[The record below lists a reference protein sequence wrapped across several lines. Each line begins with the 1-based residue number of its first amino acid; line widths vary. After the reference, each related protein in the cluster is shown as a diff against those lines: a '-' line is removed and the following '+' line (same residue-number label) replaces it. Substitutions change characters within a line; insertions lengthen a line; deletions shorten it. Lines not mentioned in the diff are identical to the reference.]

1 MPDQNFKT
9 SCHHMSTCALTGAS
23 AFFDAIPGSFML
35 INGPLWCYFYA
46 MKYVEDYDAS
56 ALRRFHCTQ
65 PEGNAL
71 VYGTEKDLL
80 AGLDFVKSNFTPE
93 RIFILNNCSVS
104 LVGDDIAGIAA
115 KAELPCPVY
124 AADCGGIAG
133 DFSEGYEI
141 ALLRVIEEVKKNAK
155 NNTGLCYKKGKTQNG
170 NTEGNATTSGKNS
183 KTDTECAEA
192 TNSMDGR
199 CDAQVTGNTNT
210 VKAGSGTPSVNLL
223 GLSPTYFR
231 GEEDIKEIR
240 RILEAAGYRINSIP
254 GGGSGWD
261 EIMRLPEADLNLV
274 VRDEL
279 ALKAAK
285 QLEQD
290 YGTPY
295 LSAGMPYGIEGTL
308 HWLDKIN
315 EVLPAKN
322 PEAVRQEAEAVNAR
336 LQFRSSN
343 MQSLWGPLWFDNI
356 LVAAPP
362 SEAAGIAEA
371 VRGEWADTGNLIIH
385 FTQGTALRPKAATK
399 ICIAG
404 KDDAAMKETF
414 ENWSGGLVMGSSL
427 EASRLVRLKK
437 PFVTC
442 NIVLPAYHEI
452 IATDLPLCGIRGAAY
467 LFERIWNAKLSA
479 CMDEVKQTN

>member
-1 MPDQNFKT
+1 MRDNDFKT

-80 AGLDFVKSNFTPE
+80 AGLEFVKTNFTPE

-133 DFSEGYEI
+133 DFAEGYEI

-155 NNTGLCYKKGKTQNG
+155 TKRDLADVSEANSENT
-170 NTEGNATTSGKNS
+170 TEANVSENINPETV
-183 KTDTECAEA
+183 DT
-192 TNSMDGR
+192 
-199 CDAQVTGNTNT
+199 
-210 VKAGSGTPSVNLL
+210 KPSVNLL

-240 RILEAAGYRINSIP
+240 RILETAGYHINAIP
-254 GGGSGWD
+254 GGGSAWD
-261 EIMRLPEADLNLV
+261 EIMELPQADLNLV
-274 VRDEL
+274 FRDEL
-279 ALKAAK
+279 ALKAARE
-285 QLEQD
+285 LETEF
-290 YGTPY
+290 GTPY
-295 LSAGMPYGIEGTL
+295 LSVGLPYGIAGTL
-308 HWLDKIN
+308 RWLDTIN
-315 EVLPAKN
+315 AALPAKN
-322 PEAVRQEAEAVNAR
+322 TEAIRQEAEAVNAR

-356 LVAAPP
+356 LIAAPP

-371 VRGEWADTGNLIIH
+371 VRGEWADTSNLVIH
-385 FTQGTALRPKAATK
+385 FTQDTPLRPKAATK

-414 ENWSGGLVMGSSL
+414 ENWTGGLVIGSSL
-427 EASRLVRLKK
+427 ETSRLVRLKK
-437 PFVTC
+437 PFFNC
-442 NIVLPAYHEI
+442 NIVLPSYHEI
-452 IATDLPLCGIRGAAY
+452 IATDSPLCGIRGAAY
-467 LFERIWNAKLSA
+467 LFERIWNAKLNS
-479 CMDEVKQTN
+479 CMEEVK

>member
-1 MPDQNFKT
+1 MPVSSRYAKEEPHMHDNDFKT

-80 AGLDFVKSNFTPE
+80 AGLDFVKTNFTPE
-93 RIFILNNCSVS
+93 RVFLLNNCSVS

-115 KAELPCPVY
+115 KAELPFPVY

-133 DFSEGYEI
+133 DFAEGYEI
-141 ALLRVIEEVKKNAK
+141 ALLRAIEEVKKNAK
-155 NNTGLCYKKGKTQNG
+155 AKSDL
-170 NTEGNATTSGKNS
+170 AS
-183 KTDTECAEA
+183 
-192 TNSMDGR
+192 
-199 CDAQVTGNTNT
+199 
-210 VKAGSGTPSVNLL
+210 PSVNVL

-240 RILEAAGYRINSIP
+240 RILETAGYRINAIP
-254 GGGSGWD
+254 GGGSAWS
-261 EIMRLPEADLNLV
+261 EIMRLPQADLNLV
-274 VRDEL
+274 LRDEL

-285 QLEQD
+285 ELQAEF
-290 YGTPY
+290 GIPY
-295 LSAGMPYGIEGTL
+295 LSVGMPYGIAGTL
-308 HWLDKIN
+308 RWLEN
-315 EVLPAKN
+315 LNAVLPAKN
-322 PEAVRQEAEAVNAR
+322 LEAVRLEAETVNAR

-356 LVAAPP
+356 LIAAPP
-362 SEAAGIAEA
+362 SEATGIAEA
-371 VRGEWADTGNLIIH
+371 VRGEWADTGNLVIH
-385 FTQGTALRPKAATK
+385 FTQDTALRPQAATK

-437 PFVTC
+437 PFVNC

-452 IATDLPLCGIRGAAY
+452 IATDSPLCGIRGAAY
-467 LFERIWNAKLSA
+467 LFERIWNAKLSGY
-479 CMDEVKQTN
+479 MDEVKSVR

>member
-1 MPDQNFKT
+1 MHDNDFKT

-80 AGLDFVKSNFTPE
+80 AGLDFVKANFTPE
-93 RIFILNNCSVS
+93 RVFLLNNCSVS

-115 KAELPCPVY
+115 KAELPFPVY

-133 DFSEGYEI
+133 DFAEGYEI
-141 ALLRVIEEVKKNAK
+141 ALLRAIEEVKRNAK
-155 NNTGLCYKKGKTQNG
+155 AKSNL
-170 NTEGNATTSGKNS
+170 AL
-183 KTDTECAEA
+183 
-192 TNSMDGR
+192 
-199 CDAQVTGNTNT
+199 
-210 VKAGSGTPSVNLL
+210 PSVNVL

-240 RILEAAGYRINSIP
+240 RILETAGYHINAIP
-254 GGGSGWD
+254 GGGSAWS
-261 EIMRLPEADLNLV
+261 EIMRLPQADLNLV
-274 VRDEL
+274 LRDEL

-285 QLEQD
+285 ELQAEF
-290 YGTPY
+290 GIPY
-295 LSAGMPYGIEGTL
+295 LSVGMPYGIAGTL
-308 HWLDKIN
+308 RWLEN
-315 EVLPAKN
+315 LNAVLPAKN
-322 PEAVRQEAEAVNAR
+322 LEAVRLEAETVNAR

-356 LVAAPP
+356 LIAAPP
-362 SEAAGIAEA
+362 SEATGIAEA
-371 VRGEWADTGNLIIH
+371 VRGEWADTGNLVIH
-385 FTQGTALRPKAATK
+385 FTQDTALRPQAATK

-437 PFVTC
+437 PFVNC

-452 IATDLPLCGIRGAAY
+452 IATDSPLCGIRGAAY
-467 LFERIWNAKLSA
+467 LFERIWNAKLSGY
-479 CMDEVKQTN
+479 MDEVKSVR

>member
-1 MPDQNFKT
+1 MHDNDFKT

-80 AGLDFVKSNFTPE
+80 AGLDFVKANFTPE
-93 RIFILNNCSVS
+93 RVFLLNNCSVS

-115 KAELPCPVY
+115 KAELPFPVY

-133 DFSEGYEI
+133 DFAEGYEI
-141 ALLRVIEEVKKNAK
+141 ALLRVIEEVKRNAK
-155 NNTGLCYKKGKTQNG
+155 AKSDL
-170 NTEGNATTSGKNS
+170 AL
-183 KTDTECAEA
+183 
-192 TNSMDGR
+192 
-199 CDAQVTGNTNT
+199 
-210 VKAGSGTPSVNLL
+210 PSVNVL

-240 RILEAAGYRINSIP
+240 RILETAGYHINAIP
-254 GGGSGWD
+254 GGGSAWS
-261 EIMRLPEADLNLV
+261 EIMRLPQADLNLV
-274 VRDEL
+274 LRDEL

-285 QLEQD
+285 ELQAEF
-290 YGTPY
+290 GTPY
-295 LSAGMPYGIEGTL
+295 LSVGMPYGIAGTL
-308 HWLDKIN
+308 RWLEN
-315 EVLPAKN
+315 LNAVLPAKN
-322 PEAVRQEAEAVNAR
+322 LEAVRLEAETVNAR

-356 LVAAPP
+356 LIAAPP
-362 SEAAGIAEA
+362 SEATGIAEA
-371 VRGEWADTGNLIIH
+371 VRGEWADTGNLVIH
-385 FTQGTALRPKAATK
+385 FTQDTALRPQAATK

-437 PFVTC
+437 PFVNC

-452 IATDLPLCGIRGAAY
+452 IATDSPLCGIRGAAY
-467 LFERIWNAKLSA
+467 LFERIWNAKLSGY
-479 CMDEVKQTN
+479 MDEVKSVR

>member
-1 MPDQNFKT
+1 MHDNDFKT

-80 AGLDFVKSNFTPE
+80 AGLDFVKANFTPE
-93 RIFILNNCSVS
+93 RVFLLNNCSVS

-115 KAELPCPVY
+115 KAELPFPVY

-133 DFSEGYEI
+133 DFAEGYEI
-141 ALLRVIEEVKKNAK
+141 ALLRAIEEVKRNAK
-155 NNTGLCYKKGKTQNG
+155 AKSNL
-170 NTEGNATTSGKNS
+170 AL
-183 KTDTECAEA
+183 
-192 TNSMDGR
+192 
-199 CDAQVTGNTNT
+199 
-210 VKAGSGTPSVNLL
+210 PSVNVL

-240 RILEAAGYRINSIP
+240 RILETAGYHINAIP
-254 GGGSGWD
+254 GGGSAWS
-261 EIMRLPEADLNLV
+261 EIMRLPQADLNLV
-274 VRDEL
+274 LRDEL

-285 QLEQD
+285 ELQAEF
-290 YGTPY
+290 GTPY
-295 LSAGMPYGIEGTL
+295 LSVGMPYGIAGTL
-308 HWLDKIN
+308 RWLEN
-315 EVLPAKN
+315 LNAVLPAKN
-322 PEAVRQEAEAVNAR
+322 LEAVRLEAETVNAR

-356 LVAAPP
+356 LIAAPP
-362 SEAAGIAEA
+362 SEATGIAEA
-371 VRGEWADTGNLIIH
+371 VRGEWADTGNLVIH
-385 FTQGTALRPKAATK
+385 FTQDTALRPQAATK

-437 PFVTC
+437 PFVNC

-452 IATDLPLCGIRGAAY
+452 IATDSPLCGIRGAAY
-467 LFERIWNAKLSA
+467 LFERIWNAKLSGY
-479 CMDEVKQTN
+479 MDEVKSVR

>member
-1 MPDQNFKT
+1 MRDNDFKT

-80 AGLDFVKSNFTPE
+80 AGLEFVKTNFTPE

-104 LVGDDIAGIAA
+104 LVGDDIASIAA

-133 DFSEGYEI
+133 DFAEGYEI

-155 NNTGLCYKKGKTQNG
+155 TKRDLADVSEANSENT
-170 NTEGNATTSGKNS
+170 TEANVSENINPETV
-183 KTDTECAEA
+183 DT
-192 TNSMDGR
+192 
-199 CDAQVTGNTNT
+199 
-210 VKAGSGTPSVNLL
+210 KPSVNLL

-240 RILEAAGYRINSIP
+240 RILETAGYHINAIP
-254 GGGSGWD
+254 GGGSAWD
-261 EIMRLPEADLNLV
+261 EIMELPQADLNLV
-274 VRDEL
+274 FRDEL
-279 ALKAAK
+279 ALKAARE
-285 QLEQD
+285 LETEF
-290 YGTPY
+290 GTPY
-295 LSAGMPYGIEGTL
+295 LSAGMPYGIAGTL
-308 HWLDKIN
+308 RWLDTIN
-315 EVLPAKN
+315 AALPSKN
-322 PEAVRQEAEAVNAR
+322 TEAIRQEAEAVNAR

-356 LVAAPP
+356 LIAAPP

-371 VRGEWADTGNLIIH
+371 VRGEWADTSNLVIH
-385 FTQGTALRPKAATK
+385 FTQDTPLRPKAATK

-414 ENWSGGLVMGSSL
+414 ENWTGGLVIGSSL
-427 EASRLVRLKK
+427 ETSRLVRLKK
-437 PFVTC
+437 PFVNC
-442 NIVLPAYHEI
+442 NIVLPSYHEI
-452 IATDLPLCGIRGAAY
+452 IATDSPLCGIRGAAY
-467 LFERIWNAKLSA
+467 LFERIWNAKLNS
-479 CMDEVKQTN
+479 CMEEVK

>member
-1 MPDQNFKT
+1 MHDNDFKT

-23 AFFDAIPGSFML
+23 AFFNAIPGSFML

-80 AGLDFVKSNFTPE
+80 AGLDFVKTNFTPE
-93 RIFILNNCSVS
+93 RVFLLNNCSVS
-104 LVGDDIAGIAA
+104 LVGDDIVGIAG
-115 KAELPCPVY
+115 KAELPFPVY

-133 DFSEGYEI
+133 DFAEGYEI
-141 ALLRVIEEVKKNAK
+141 ALLRVIKEAKKNAK
-155 NNTGLCYKKGKTQNG
+155 
-170 NTEGNATTSGKNS
+170 ANS
-183 KTDTECAEA
+183 DLA
-192 TNSMDGR
+192 S
-199 CDAQVTGNTNT
+199 
-210 VKAGSGTPSVNLL
+210 PSVNLL

-240 RILEAAGYRINSIP
+240 RILETAGYRINAIP
-254 GGGSGWD
+254 GGGSAWG
-261 EIMRLPEADLNLV
+261 EIMRLPQADLNLV
-274 VRDEL
+274 LRDEL

-285 QLEQD
+285 ELQEEF
-290 YGTPY
+290 GTPY
-295 LSAGMPYGIEGTL
+295 LSVGMPYGIVGTL
-308 HWLDKIN
+308 RWLDAIN
-315 EVLPAKN
+315 AVLPAKN
-322 PEAVRQEAEAVNAR
+322 REAIRQEAETVNAR

-356 LVAAPP
+356 LIAAPP

-371 VRGEWADTGNLIIH
+371 VRGEWADTGNLVIH
-385 FTQGTALRPKAATK
+385 FTQDTALRPPAATK

-437 PFVTC
+437 PFVNC

-452 IATDLPLCGIRGAAY
+452 IATDSPLCGIRGAAY
-467 LFERIWNAKLSA
+467 LFERIWNAKLSG
-479 CMDEVKQTN
+479 CMDEVKSEY

>member
-1 MPDQNFKT
+1 MPDNTWKT

-80 AGLDFVKSNFTPE
+80 AGLDFVKANFTPE

-115 KAELPCPVY
+115 RAELPCPVY

-133 DFSEGYEI
+133 DFAEGYEI
-141 ALLRVIEEVKKNAK
+141 ALLRTIAEVKKNAK
-155 NNTGLCYKKGKTQNG
+155 DKSDL
-170 NTEGNATTSGKNS
+170 AS
-183 KTDTECAEA
+183 
-192 TNSMDGR
+192 
-199 CDAQVTGNTNT
+199 
-210 VKAGSGTPSVNLL
+210 PSVNLL

-240 RILEAAGYRINSIP
+240 RILETAGYHINAIP
-254 GGGSGWD
+254 GGGSAWD
-261 EIMRLPEADLNLV
+261 EIMELPQADLNLV
-274 VRDEL
+274 LRDEL

-285 QLEQD
+285 ELESEF
-290 YGTPY
+290 GTPY
-295 LSAGMPYGIEGTL
+295 LSAGMPYGIQGTL
-308 HWLDKIN
+308 AWLEKIN
-315 EVLPAKN
+315 TVLPATNLKT
-322 PEAVRQEAEAVNAR
+322 VRQEAETVNAR

-356 LVAAPP
+356 LIAAPP

-371 VRGEWADTGNLIIH
+371 VRGEWADTGNLVIH
-385 FTQGTALRPKAATK
+385 FTEDTPLRPKAANK
-399 ICIAG
+399 ICVTG

-414 ENWSGGLVMGSSL
+414 ENWTGGLVIGSSL
-427 EASRLVRLKK
+427 ETSRFVRLKK
-437 PFVTC
+437 PFVNC
-442 NIVLPAYHEI
+442 NIVLPSYHEI
-452 IATDLPLCGIRGAAY
+452 IATDLPLCGMRGAAY
-467 LFERIWNAKLSA
+467 LFERIWNAKLNG
-479 CMDEVKQTN
+479 CMGEVKSGC

>member
-1 MPDQNFKT
+1 MRDNDFKT

-80 AGLDFVKSNFTPE
+80 AGLDFVKANFTPE

-133 DFSEGYEI
+133 DFAEGYEI
-141 ALLRVIEEVKKNAK
+141 ALLRLIKEVKNHTSANA
-155 NNTGLCYKKGKTQNG
+155 GV
-170 NTEGNATTSGKNS
+170 SSKNS
-183 KTDTECAEA
+183 A
-192 TNSMDGR
+192 T
-199 CDAQVTGNTNT
+199 
-210 VKAGSGTPSVNLL
+210 KPSVNLL

-231 GEEDIKEIR
+231 GEEDIKEIC
-240 RILEAAGYRINSIP
+240 RILETAGYRINAIP
-254 GGGSGWD
+254 GGGSAWD
-261 EIMRLPEADLNLV
+261 EIMELPQADLNLV
-274 VRDEL
+274 LRDEL

-285 QLEQD
+285 ELQAE
-290 YGTPY
+290 YGMPY
-295 LSAGMPYGIEGTL
+295 LSVGMPYGIQGTL
-308 HWLDKIN
+308 AWLEKIN
-315 EVLPAKN
+315 TVLPATNLK
-322 PEAVRQEAEAVNAR
+322 AVRQEAETVNAR

-343 MQSLWGPLWFDNI
+343 MQSLWGSLWFDNI
-356 LVAAPP
+356 LIAAPP

-371 VRGEWADTGNLIIH
+371 VRGEWADTGNLVIH
-385 FTQGTALRPKAATK
+385 FTEDTPLRPKAANK
-399 ICIAG
+399 ICVTG

-414 ENWSGGLVMGSSL
+414 ENWTGGLVIGSSL
-427 EASRLVRLKK
+427 ETSRFVRLKK
-437 PFVTC
+437 PFVNC
-442 NIVLPAYHEI
+442 NIVLPSYHEI
-452 IATDLPLCGIRGAAY
+452 IATDSPLCGIRGASY
-467 LFERIWNAKLSA
+467 LFERIWNAKLNS
-479 CMDEVKQTN
+479 CMEEVK

>member
-1 MPDQNFKT
+1 MPVSSRYAKEEPHMHDNDFKT

-80 AGLDFVKSNFTPE
+80 AGLDFVKTNFTPE
-93 RIFILNNCSVS
+93 RVFLLNNCSVS

-115 KAELPCPVY
+115 KAELPFPVY

-133 DFSEGYEI
+133 DFAEGYEI
-141 ALLRVIEEVKKNAK
+141 ALLRVIEEVKRNAK
-155 NNTGLCYKKGKTQNG
+155 AKSNL
-170 NTEGNATTSGKNS
+170 AL
-183 KTDTECAEA
+183 
-192 TNSMDGR
+192 
-199 CDAQVTGNTNT
+199 
-210 VKAGSGTPSVNLL
+210 PSVNVL

-240 RILEAAGYRINSIP
+240 RILETAGYHINAIP
-254 GGGSGWD
+254 GGGSAWS
-261 EIMRLPEADLNLV
+261 EIMRLPQADLNLV
-274 VRDEL
+274 LRDEL

-285 QLEQD
+285 ELQAEF
-290 YGTPY
+290 GTPY
-295 LSAGMPYGIEGTL
+295 LSVGMPYGIAGTL
-308 HWLDKIN
+308 RWLEN
-315 EVLPAKN
+315 LNAVLPAKN
-322 PEAVRQEAEAVNAR
+322 LEAVRLEAETVNAR

-356 LVAAPP
+356 LIAAPP
-362 SEAAGIAEA
+362 SEATGIAEA
-371 VRGEWADTGNLIIH
+371 VRGEWADTGNLVIH
-385 FTQGTALRPKAATK
+385 FTQDTALRPQAATK

-437 PFVTC
+437 PFVNC

-452 IATDLPLCGIRGAAY
+452 IATDSPLCGIRGAAY
-467 LFERIWNAKLSA
+467 LFERIWNAKLSGY
-479 CMDEVKQTN
+479 MDEVKSVR

>member
-1 MPDQNFKT
+1 MPDNNWKT

-23 AFFDAIPGSFML
+23 AFFASIPDSFVL
-35 INGPLWCYFYA
+35 VNGPLWCYFYA

-80 AGLDFVKSNFTPE
+80 AGLDFVKSNFAPE
-93 RIFILNNCSVS
+93 RVFILNNCSVS

-115 KAELPCPVY
+115 KANLPWPVY

-133 DFSEGYEI
+133 DFAEGYEI
-141 ALLRVIEEVKKNAK
+141 ALLRVIEEVKKASNQSHIG
-155 NNTGLCYKKGKTQNG
+155 NPSENILSNTVQ
-170 NTEGNATTSGKNS
+170 S
-183 KTDTECAEA
+183 KTKEELRGADK
-192 TNSMDGR
+192 TNL
-199 CDAQVTGNTNT
+199 T
-210 VKAGSGTPSVNLL
+210 VHEEDEPDHSVNLL

-240 RILEAAGYRINSIP
+240 RILEKAGYRINAIP
-254 GGGSGWD
+254 GGGSTWD
-261 EIMRLPEADLNLV
+261 EIMELPKAELNIVL
-274 VRDEL
+274 RDEL
-279 ALKAAK
+279 ALKAARELK
-285 QLEQD
+285 TEF
-290 YGTPY
+290 GTPF
-295 LSAGMPYGIEGTL
+295 LSAGMPYGIQGML
-308 HWLDKIN
+308 QWLEKIN
-315 EVLPAKN
+315 SVLPAKN
-322 PEAVRQEAEAVNAR
+322 LAAVQQEAEAINAR

-356 LVAAPP
+356 LIAAPP

-385 FTQGTALRPKAATK
+385 FTQDTSLRPKAANK

-414 ENWSGGLVMGSSL
+414 ENWTGGLVLGSSL

-437 PFVTC
+437 PFVNC
-442 NIVLPAYHEI
+442 NIVLPTYHEI
-452 IATDLPLCGIRGAAY
+452 IATDSPLCGIRGAAY

-479 CMDEVKQTN
+479 CMDEVKEKG

>member
-1 MPDQNFKT
+1 MPDNTWKT
-9 SCHHMSTCALTGAS
+9 SCHHMSTCALTGES

-80 AGLDFVKSNFTPE
+80 AGLDFVKANFTPE

-115 KAELPCPVY
+115 RAELPCPVY

-133 DFSEGYEI
+133 DFAEGYET
-141 ALLRVIEEVKKNAK
+141 ALLRTIAEVKKNAK
-155 NNTGLCYKKGKTQNG
+155 DKSDL
-170 NTEGNATTSGKNS
+170 AS
-183 KTDTECAEA
+183 
-192 TNSMDGR
+192 
-199 CDAQVTGNTNT
+199 
-210 VKAGSGTPSVNLL
+210 PSVNLL

-240 RILEAAGYRINSIP
+240 RILETAGYHINAIP
-254 GGGSGWD
+254 GGGSAWD
-261 EIMRLPEADLNLV
+261 EIMELPQADLNLV
-274 VRDEL
+274 LRDEL

-285 QLEQD
+285 ELESEF
-290 YGTPY
+290 GTPY
-295 LSAGMPYGIEGTL
+295 LSAGMPYGIQGTL
-308 HWLDKIN
+308 AWLEKIN
-315 EVLPAKN
+315 TVLPATNLK
-322 PEAVRQEAEAVNAR
+322 AVRQEAENVNAR

-356 LVAAPP
+356 LIAAPP

-371 VRGEWADTGNLIIH
+371 VRGEWADTGNLVIH
-385 FTQGTALRPKAATK
+385 FTEDTPLRPKAANK

-404 KDDAAMKETF
+404 KDDAAMKEAF
-414 ENWSGGLVMGSSL
+414 ENWTGGLVMGSSL
-427 EASRLVRLKK
+427 EASRLVRLNK
-437 PFVTC
+437 PFVNC
-442 NIVLPAYHEI
+442 NIVLPSYHEI
-452 IATDLPLCGIRGAAY
+452 IATDSPLCGIRGAAY
-467 LFERIWNAKLSA
+467 LFERIWNAKLNG
-479 CMDEVKQTN
+479 CMDEVKSGY

>member
-1 MPDQNFKT
+1 MPVSSHYAKEEPHMHDNDFKT

-80 AGLDFVKSNFTPE
+80 AGLDFVKANFTPE
-93 RIFILNNCSVS
+93 RVFLLNNCSVS

-115 KAELPCPVY
+115 KAELPFPVY

-133 DFSEGYEI
+133 DFAEGYEI
-141 ALLRVIEEVKKNAK
+141 ALLRAIEEVKKNAK
-155 NNTGLCYKKGKTQNG
+155 AKSDL
-170 NTEGNATTSGKNS
+170 AS
-183 KTDTECAEA
+183 
-192 TNSMDGR
+192 
-199 CDAQVTGNTNT
+199 
-210 VKAGSGTPSVNLL
+210 PSVNVL

-240 RILEAAGYRINSIP
+240 RILETAGYRINAIP
-254 GGGSGWD
+254 GGGSAWS
-261 EIMRLPEADLNLV
+261 EIMRLPQADLNLV
-274 VRDEL
+274 LRDEL

-285 QLEQD
+285 ELQAEF
-290 YGTPY
+290 GTPY
-295 LSAGMPYGIEGTL
+295 LSVGMPYGIAGTL
-308 HWLDKIN
+308 RWLEN
-315 EVLPAKN
+315 LNAVLPAKN
-322 PEAVRQEAEAVNAR
+322 LEAVRLEAETVNAR

-356 LVAAPP
+356 LIAAPP
-362 SEAAGIAEA
+362 SEATGIAEA
-371 VRGEWADTGNLIIH
+371 VRGEWADTGNLVIH
-385 FTQGTALRPKAATK
+385 FTQDTALRPQAATK

-437 PFVTC
+437 PFVNC

-452 IATDLPLCGIRGAAY
+452 IATDSPLCGIRGAAY
-467 LFERIWNAKLSA
+467 LFERIWNAKLSGY
-479 CMDEVKQTN
+479 MDEVKSVR

>member
-1 MPDQNFKT
+1 MPDNTWKT

-80 AGLDFVKSNFTPE
+80 AGLDFVKANFTPE

-115 KAELPCPVY
+115 RAELPCPVY

-133 DFSEGYEI
+133 DFAEGYEI
-141 ALLRVIEEVKKNAK
+141 ALLRTIAEVKKNAK
-155 NNTGLCYKKGKTQNG
+155 DKRDLADVS
-170 NTEGNATTSGKNS
+170 EANS
-183 KTDTECAEA
+183 KNAVEA
-192 TNSMDGR
+192 KVS
-199 CDAQVTGNTNT
+199 GNFNPGPIDC
-210 VKAGSGTPSVNLL
+210 KPSVNLL

-240 RILEAAGYRINSIP
+240 RILETAGYHINAIP
-254 GGGSGWD
+254 GGGSAWD
-261 EIMRLPEADLNLV
+261 EIMELPQTDLNLV
-274 VRDEL
+274 LRDEL
-279 ALKAAK
+279 ALKAARE
-285 QLEQD
+285 LESEF
-290 YGTPY
+290 GTPY
-295 LSAGMPYGIEGTL
+295 LSTGMPYGVQGTL
-308 HWLDKIN
+308 AWLERIN
-315 EVLPAKN
+315 TVLPATN
-322 PEAVRQEAEAVNAR
+322 LEAVRQEAETVNAR

-356 LVAAPP
+356 LIAAPP

-371 VRGEWADTGNLIIH
+371 VRGEWADTGNLVIH
-385 FTQGTALRPKAATK
+385 FTEDTPLRPKAANK
-399 ICIAG
+399 ICVTG

-414 ENWSGGLVMGSSL
+414 ENWTGGLVIGSSL

-437 PFVTC
+437 PFVNC
-442 NIVLPAYHEI
+442 NIVLPSYNEI
-452 IATDLPLCGIRGAAY
+452 IATDSPLCGIRGAAY
-467 LFERIWNAKLSA
+467 LFERIWNAKLNS
-479 CMDEVKQTN
+479 CMEEVK

>member
-1 MPDQNFKT
+1 MRDNDFKT

-80 AGLDFVKSNFTPE
+80 AGLDFVKANFTPE

-133 DFSEGYEI
+133 DFAEGYEI
-141 ALLRVIEEVKKNAK
+141 ALLRVIEEVKRNAK
-155 NNTGLCYKKGKTQNG
+155 AKSDL
-170 NTEGNATTSGKNS
+170 AS
-183 KTDTECAEA
+183 
-192 TNSMDGR
+192 
-199 CDAQVTGNTNT
+199 
-210 VKAGSGTPSVNLL
+210 PSVNVL

-240 RILEAAGYRINSIP
+240 RILETAGYHINAIP
-254 GGGSGWD
+254 GGGSAWS
-261 EIMRLPEADLNLV
+261 EIMQLPQADLNLV
-274 VRDEL
+274 LRDEL

-285 QLEQD
+285 ELQAKF
-290 YGTPY
+290 GTPY
-295 LSAGMPYGIEGTL
+295 LSVGMPYGIAGTL
-308 HWLDKIN
+308 RWLDAIN
-315 EVLPAKN
+315 AVLPAKN
-322 PEAVRQEAEAVNAR
+322 REAIWQEAETVNAR

-356 LVAAPP
+356 LIAAPP

-371 VRGEWADTGNLIIH
+371 VRGEWADTGNLVIH
-385 FTQGTALRPKAATK
+385 FTQDTALRPQAATK

-404 KDDAAMKETF
+404 KDDTAMKETF

-437 PFVTC
+437 PFVNC

-452 IATDLPLCGIRGAAY
+452 IATDSPLCGIRGAAY
-467 LFERIWNAKLSA
+467 LFERIWNAKLSG
-479 CMDEVKQTN
+479 CMDEVKSTR

>member
-1 MPDQNFKT
+1 MPDNTWKT

-80 AGLDFVKSNFTPE
+80 AGLDFVKANFTPE

-115 KAELPCPVY
+115 RAELPCPVY

-133 DFSEGYEI
+133 DFAEGYEI
-141 ALLRVIEEVKKNAK
+141 ALLRTIAEVKKNAK
-155 NNTGLCYKKGKTQNG
+155 DKSDL
-170 NTEGNATTSGKNS
+170 AS
-183 KTDTECAEA
+183 
-192 TNSMDGR
+192 
-199 CDAQVTGNTNT
+199 
-210 VKAGSGTPSVNLL
+210 PSVNLL

-240 RILEAAGYRINSIP
+240 RILETAGYHINAIP
-254 GGGSGWD
+254 GGGSAWD
-261 EIMRLPEADLNLV
+261 EIMELPQADLNLV
-274 VRDEL
+274 LRDEL

-285 QLEQD
+285 ELESEF
-290 YGTPY
+290 GTPY
-295 LSAGMPYGIEGTL
+295 LSAGMPYGIQGTL
-308 HWLDKIN
+308 AWLEKIN
-315 EVLPAKN
+315 TVLPATNLKT
-322 PEAVRQEAEAVNAR
+322 VRQEAETVNAR

-356 LVAAPP
+356 LIAAPP

-371 VRGEWADTGNLIIH
+371 VRGEWADTGNLVIH
-385 FTQGTALRPKAATK
+385 FTEDTPLRPKAANK
-399 ICIAG
+399 ICVTG

-414 ENWSGGLVMGSSL
+414 ENWTGGLVMGSSL
-427 EASRLVRLKK
+427 EASRLVRLNK
-437 PFVTC
+437 PFVNC
-442 NIVLPAYHEI
+442 NIVLPSYHEI
-452 IATDLPLCGIRGAAY
+452 IATDSPLCGIRGAAY
-467 LFERIWNAKLSA
+467 LFERIWNAKLNS
-479 CMDEVKQTN
+479 CMEEVK

>member
-1 MPDQNFKT
+1 MRDNDFKT
-9 SCHHMSTCALTGAS
+9 SCHHMSTCALAGAS

-80 AGLDFVKSNFTPE
+80 AGLEFVKTNFTPE

-115 KAELPCPVY
+115 RAELPCPVY

-133 DFSEGYEI
+133 DFAEGYEI
-141 ALLRVIEEVKKNAK
+141 ALLRTIAEVKKNAK
-155 NNTGLCYKKGKTQNG
+155 DKSDL
-170 NTEGNATTSGKNS
+170 AS
-183 KTDTECAEA
+183 
-192 TNSMDGR
+192 
-199 CDAQVTGNTNT
+199 
-210 VKAGSGTPSVNLL
+210 PSVNLL
-223 GLSPTYFR
+223 GRSPTYFR

-240 RILEAAGYRINSIP
+240 RILETAGYHINAIP
-254 GGGSGWD
+254 GGGSAWD
-261 EIMRLPEADLNLV
+261 EIMELPQADLNLV
-274 VRDEL
+274 LRDEL

-285 QLEQD
+285 ELESEF
-290 YGTPY
+290 GTPY
-295 LSAGMPYGIEGTL
+295 LSAGMPYGIQGTL
-308 HWLDKIN
+308 AWLEKIN
-315 EVLPAKN
+315 TVLPATNLKT
-322 PEAVRQEAEAVNAR
+322 VRQEAETVNAR

-356 LVAAPP
+356 LIAAPP

-371 VRGEWADTGNLIIH
+371 VRGEWADTGNLVIH
-385 FTQGTALRPKAATK
+385 FTEDTPLRPKAANK
-399 ICIAG
+399 ICVTG

-414 ENWSGGLVMGSSL
+414 ENWTGGLVIGSSL
-427 EASRLVRLKK
+427 ETSRFVRLKK
-437 PFVTC
+437 PFVNC
-442 NIVLPAYHEI
+442 NIVLPSYHEI
-452 IATDLPLCGIRGAAY
+452 IATDSPLCGIRGASY
-467 LFERIWNAKLSA
+467 LFERIWNAKLNS
-479 CMDEVKQTN
+479 CMEEVK

>member
-1 MPDQNFKT
+1 MRDNDFKT

-80 AGLDFVKSNFTPE
+80 AGLDFVKANFTPE

-133 DFSEGYEI
+133 DFAEGYEI
-141 ALLRVIEEVKKNAK
+141 ALLRVIAEVKKNA
-155 NNTGLCYKKGKTQNG
+155 NGKRDLADVS
-170 NTEGNATTSGKNS
+170 EANS
-183 KTDTECAEA
+183 KKAVEA
-192 TNSMDGR
+192 KES
-199 CDAQVTGNTNT
+199 GNLTPEAIDC
-210 VKAGSGTPSVNLL
+210 KPSVNLL

-240 RILEAAGYRINSIP
+240 RILETAGYRINAIP
-254 GGGSGWD
+254 GGGSAWN
-261 EIMRLPEADLNLV
+261 EIMQLPKADLNLV
-274 VRDEL
+274 LRDEL

-285 QLEQD
+285 ELQAAF
-290 YGTPY
+290 GTPY
-295 LSAGMPYGIEGTL
+295 LSVGMPYGIQGTL
-308 HWLDKIN
+308 RWLDTIN
-315 EVLPAKN
+315 ATLPAKN
-322 PEAVRQEAEAVNAR
+322 REAIRQEAETVNTR

-356 LVAAPP
+356 LIAAPP

-371 VRGEWADTGNLIIH
+371 VRDEWADTGNLVIH
-385 FTQGTALRPKAATK
+385 FTQDTALRPQAATK

-404 KDDAAMKETF
+404 KDDGAMKETF

-437 PFVTC
+437 PFVNC

-452 IATDLPLCGIRGAAY
+452 IATDSPLCGIRGAAY
-467 LFERIWNAKLSA
+467 LFERIWNAKLSG
-479 CMDEVKQTN
+479 CMDEVKSIR

>member
-1 MPDQNFKT
+1 MHDNDFKT

-80 AGLDFVKSNFTPE
+80 AGLDFVKANFTQE
-93 RIFILNNCSVS
+93 RVFLLNNCSVS

-115 KAELPCPVY
+115 KAELPFPVY

-133 DFSEGYEI
+133 DFAEGYEI
-141 ALLRVIEEVKKNAK
+141 ALLRVIEEVKRNAK
-155 NNTGLCYKKGKTQNG
+155 AKSNL
-170 NTEGNATTSGKNS
+170 AL
-183 KTDTECAEA
+183 
-192 TNSMDGR
+192 
-199 CDAQVTGNTNT
+199 
-210 VKAGSGTPSVNLL
+210 PSVNVL

-240 RILEAAGYRINSIP
+240 RILETAGYHINAIP
-254 GGGSGWD
+254 GGGSAWS
-261 EIMRLPEADLNLV
+261 EIMRLPQADLNLV
-274 VRDEL
+274 LRDEL

-285 QLEQD
+285 ELQAEF
-290 YGTPY
+290 GTPY
-295 LSAGMPYGIEGTL
+295 LSVGMPYGIAGTL
-308 HWLDKIN
+308 RWLEN
-315 EVLPAKN
+315 LNAVLPAKN
-322 PEAVRQEAEAVNAR
+322 LEAVRLEAETVNAR

-356 LVAAPP
+356 LIAAPP
-362 SEAAGIAEA
+362 SEATGIAEA
-371 VRGEWADTGNLIIH
+371 VRGEWADTGNLVIH
-385 FTQGTALRPKAATK
+385 FTQDTALRPQAATK

-437 PFVTC
+437 PFVNC

-452 IATDLPLCGIRGAAY
+452 IATDSPLCGIRGAAY
-467 LFERIWNAKLSA
+467 LFERIWNAKLSGY
-479 CMDEVKQTN
+479 MDEVKSVR

>member
-1 MPDQNFKT
+1 MHDNDFKT

-23 AFFDAIPGSFML
+23 AFFNAIPGSFML

-80 AGLDFVKSNFTPE
+80 AGLDFVKANFTPE
-93 RIFILNNCSVS
+93 RVFLLNNCSVS

-115 KAELPCPVY
+115 KAELPFPVY

-133 DFSEGYEI
+133 DFAEGYEI
-141 ALLRVIEEVKKNAK
+141 ALLRVIEEAKKNAK
-155 NNTGLCYKKGKTQNG
+155 
-170 NTEGNATTSGKNS
+170 ANS
-183 KTDTECAEA
+183 DLA
-192 TNSMDGR
+192 S
-199 CDAQVTGNTNT
+199 
-210 VKAGSGTPSVNLL
+210 PSVNLL

-240 RILEAAGYRINSIP
+240 RILETAGYRINAIP
-254 GGGSGWD
+254 GGGSAWG
-261 EIMRLPEADLNLV
+261 EIMRLLQADLNLV
-274 VRDEL
+274 LRDEL

-285 QLEQD
+285 ELQEEF
-290 YGTPY
+290 GTPY
-295 LSAGMPYGIEGTL
+295 LSVGMPYGIVGTL
-308 HWLDKIN
+308 RWLDAIN
-315 EVLPAKN
+315 AVLPAKN
-322 PEAVRQEAEAVNAR
+322 REAIRQEAETVNAR

-356 LVAAPP
+356 LIAAPP

-371 VRGEWADTGNLIIH
+371 VRGEWADTGNLVIH
-385 FTQGTALRPKAATK
+385 FTQDTALRPPAATK

-437 PFVTC
+437 PFVNC
-442 NIVLPAYHEI
+442 NIVLPSYHEI
-452 IATDLPLCGIRGAAY
+452 IATDSPLCGIRGAAY
-467 LFERIWNAKLSA
+467 LFERIWNAKLSG
-479 CMDEVKQTN
+479 CMDEVKPMY

>member
-1 MPDQNFKT
+1 MRDNDFKT

-80 AGLDFVKSNFTPE
+80 AGLDFVKANFTPE
-93 RIFILNNCSVS
+93 RVFLLNNCSVS

-133 DFSEGYEI
+133 DFAEGYEI
-141 ALLRVIEEVKKNAK
+141 ALLRVIAEVKKNAEAK
-155 NNTGLCYKKGKTQNG
+155 RDLADVS
-170 NTEGNATTSGKNS
+170 EANS
-183 KTDTECAEA
+183 KNADEA
-192 TNSMDGR
+192 KVSENLNLETID
-199 CDAQVTGNTNT
+199 C
-210 VKAGSGTPSVNLL
+210 KPSVNLL

-240 RILEAAGYRINSIP
+240 RILEMAGYRINAIP
-254 GGGSGWD
+254 GGGSAWS
-261 EIMRLPEADLNLV
+261 EIMRLPQADLNLV
-274 VRDEL
+274 LRDEL

-285 QLEQD
+285 ELQAEF
-290 YGTPY
+290 GTPY
-295 LSAGMPYGIEGTL
+295 LSVGMPYGIQGTL
-308 HWLDKIN
+308 RWLDAIN
-315 EVLPAKN
+315 AVLPAKN
-322 PEAVRQEAEAVNAR
+322 REAIRQEAETVNAR

-356 LVAAPP
+356 LIAAPP

-371 VRGEWADTGNLIIH
+371 VRGEWADTGNLVIH
-385 FTQGTALRPKAATK
+385 FTQDTALRPQAATK

-404 KDDAAMKETF
+404 KDDGAMKETF

-437 PFVTC
+437 PFVNC

-452 IATDLPLCGIRGAAY
+452 IATDAPLCGIRGAAY
-467 LFERIWNAKLSA
+467 LFERIWNAKLSG
-479 CMDEVKQTN
+479 CMDEVKSIR

>member
-1 MPDQNFKT
+1 MRDNDFKT

-80 AGLDFVKSNFTPE
+80 AGLEFVKTNFTPE

-133 DFSEGYEI
+133 DFAEGYEI

-155 NNTGLCYKKGKTQNG
+155 TKRDLADVSEANSENT
-170 NTEGNATTSGKNS
+170 TEANVSENINPETV
-183 KTDTECAEA
+183 DT
-192 TNSMDGR
+192 
-199 CDAQVTGNTNT
+199 
-210 VKAGSGTPSVNLL
+210 KPSVNLL

-240 RILEAAGYRINSIP
+240 RILETAGYHINAIP
-254 GGGSGWD
+254 GGGSAWD
-261 EIMRLPEADLNLV
+261 EIMELPQADLNLV
-274 VRDEL
+274 FRDEL
-279 ALKAAK
+279 ALKAARE
-285 QLEQD
+285 LETEF
-290 YGTPY
+290 GTPY
-295 LSAGMPYGIEGTL
+295 LSVGMPYGIAGTL
-308 HWLDKIN
+308 RWLDTIN
-315 EVLPAKN
+315 AALPAKN
-322 PEAVRQEAEAVNAR
+322 TEAIRQEAEAVNAR

-356 LVAAPP
+356 LIAAPP

-371 VRGEWADTGNLIIH
+371 VRGEWADTSNLVIH
-385 FTQGTALRPKAATK
+385 FTQDTPLRPKAATK

-414 ENWSGGLVMGSSL
+414 ENWTGGLVIGSSL
-427 EASRLVRLKK
+427 ETSRLVRLKK
-437 PFVTC
+437 PFFNC
-442 NIVLPAYHEI
+442 NIVLPSYHEI
-452 IATDLPLCGIRGAAY
+452 IATDSPLCGIRGAAY
-467 LFERIWNAKLSA
+467 LFERIWNAKLNS
-479 CMDEVKQTN
+479 CMEEVK

>member
-1 MPDQNFKT
+1 MPVSSHYAKEEPHMHDNDFKT

-80 AGLDFVKSNFTPE
+80 AGLDFVKANFTPE
-93 RIFILNNCSVS
+93 RVFLLNNCSVS

-115 KAELPCPVY
+115 KAELPFPVY

-133 DFSEGYEI
+133 DFAEGYEI
-141 ALLRVIEEVKKNAK
+141 ALLRVIEEVKRNAK
-155 NNTGLCYKKGKTQNG
+155 AKSNL
-170 NTEGNATTSGKNS
+170 AL
-183 KTDTECAEA
+183 
-192 TNSMDGR
+192 
-199 CDAQVTGNTNT
+199 
-210 VKAGSGTPSVNLL
+210 PSVNVL

-240 RILEAAGYRINSIP
+240 RILETAGYHINAIP
-254 GGGSGWD
+254 GGGSAWS
-261 EIMRLPEADLNLV
+261 EIMRLPQADLNLV
-274 VRDEL
+274 LRDEL

-285 QLEQD
+285 ELQAEF
-290 YGTPY
+290 GTPY
-295 LSAGMPYGIEGTL
+295 LSVGMPYGIAGTL
-308 HWLDKIN
+308 RWLEN
-315 EVLPAKN
+315 LNAVLPAKN
-322 PEAVRQEAEAVNAR
+322 LEAVRLEAETVNAR

-356 LVAAPP
+356 LIAAPP
-362 SEAAGIAEA
+362 SEATGIAEA
-371 VRGEWADTGNLIIH
+371 VRGEWADTGNLVIH
-385 FTQGTALRPKAATK
+385 FTQDTALRPQAATK

-437 PFVTC
+437 PFVNC

-452 IATDLPLCGIRGAAY
+452 IATDSPLCGIRGAAY
-467 LFERIWNAKLSA
+467 LFERIWNAKLSGY
-479 CMDEVKQTN
+479 MDEVKSVR

>member
-1 MPDQNFKT
+1 MPVSSHYAKEEPHMHDNDFKT

-80 AGLDFVKSNFTPE
+80 AGLDFVKANFTPE
-93 RIFILNNCSVS
+93 RVFLLNNCSVS

-115 KAELPCPVY
+115 KAKLPFPVY

-133 DFSEGYEI
+133 DFAEGYEI
-141 ALLRVIEEVKKNAK
+141 ALLRVIEEVKRNAK
-155 NNTGLCYKKGKTQNG
+155 AKSNL
-170 NTEGNATTSGKNS
+170 AL
-183 KTDTECAEA
+183 
-192 TNSMDGR
+192 
-199 CDAQVTGNTNT
+199 
-210 VKAGSGTPSVNLL
+210 PSVNVL

-240 RILEAAGYRINSIP
+240 RILETAGYHINAIP
-254 GGGSGWD
+254 GGGSAWS
-261 EIMRLPEADLNLV
+261 EIMRLPQADLNLV
-274 VRDEL
+274 LRDEL

-285 QLEQD
+285 ELQAEF
-290 YGTPY
+290 GTPY
-295 LSAGMPYGIEGTL
+295 LSVGMPYGIAGTL
-308 HWLDKIN
+308 RWLEN
-315 EVLPAKN
+315 LNAVLPAKN
-322 PEAVRQEAEAVNAR
+322 LEAVRLEAETVNAR

-356 LVAAPP
+356 LIAAPP
-362 SEAAGIAEA
+362 SEATGIAEA
-371 VRGEWADTGNLIIH
+371 VRGEWADTGNLVIH
-385 FTQGTALRPKAATK
+385 FTQDTALRPQAATK

-437 PFVTC
+437 PFVNC

-452 IATDLPLCGIRGAAY
+452 IATDSPLCGIRGAAY
-467 LFERIWNAKLSA
+467 LFERIWNAKLSGY
-479 CMDEVKQTN
+479 MDEVKSVR

>member
-1 MPDQNFKT
+1 MSEQNWKT
-9 SCHHMSTCALTGAS
+9 SCHHMSVCALTGAS
-23 AFFDAIPGSFML
+23 AFFASIPGSFML

-80 AGLDFVKSNFTPE
+80 AGLDFVKENFSPD
-93 RIFILNNCSVS
+93 RVFIINNCSVS
-104 LVGDDIAGIAA
+104 LVGDDVAAIAA

-124 AADCGGIAG
+124 TVDSGGIAG
-133 DFSEGYEI
+133 DFPEGYQI

-155 NNTGLCYKKGKTQNG
+155 AKT
-170 NTEGNATTSGKNS
+170 ENAAAK
-183 KTDTECAEA
+183 
-192 TNSMDGR
+192 
-199 CDAQVTGNTNT
+199 
-210 VKAGSGTPSVNLL
+210 PSVNLL
-223 GLSPTYFR
+223 GLTPTYFR

-240 RILEAAGYRINSIP
+240 RILEKAGYRVNAIP
-254 GGGSGWD
+254 GGGSSWD
-261 EIMRLPEADLNLV
+261 EIMELPHADLNV
-274 VRDEL
+274 VLRDEL

-285 QLEQD
+285 KLETEF
-290 YGTPY
+290 GTPY
-295 LSAGMPYGIEGTL
+295 LSTGMPYGITGTL
-308 HWLDKIN
+308 NWLEKIN
-315 EVLPAKN
+315 AALPGKNLEVVK
-322 PEAVRQEAEAVNAR
+322 EEAEKVNAR

-356 LVAAPP
+356 LIAAPP

-385 FTQGTALRPKAATK
+385 FTQDTSLRPAAANK

-404 KDDAAMKETF
+404 KDDGKMKETF
-414 ENWSGGLVMGSSL
+414 ENWTGGLVLGSSL

-437 PFVTC
+437 PFINCT
-442 NIVLPAYHEI
+442 IVLPSYHEI
-452 IATDLPLCGIRGAAY
+452 IATDAPLCGIRGAAN
-467 LFERIWNAKLSA
+467 LFEKIWNAKLQG
-479 CMDEVKQTN
+479 CMDVVTVKK

>member
-1 MPDQNFKT
+1 MPVSSHYAKEEPHMHDNDFKT

-80 AGLDFVKSNFTPE
+80 AGLDFVKANFTPE
-93 RIFILNNCSVS
+93 RVFLLNNCSVS

-115 KAELPCPVY
+115 KAELPFPVY

-133 DFSEGYEI
+133 DFAEGYEI
-141 ALLRVIEEVKKNAK
+141 ALLRAIEEVKKNAK
-155 NNTGLCYKKGKTQNG
+155 AKSDL
-170 NTEGNATTSGKNS
+170 AS
-183 KTDTECAEA
+183 
-192 TNSMDGR
+192 
-199 CDAQVTGNTNT
+199 
-210 VKAGSGTPSVNLL
+210 PSVNVL

-240 RILEAAGYRINSIP
+240 RILETAGYRINAIP
-254 GGGSGWD
+254 GGGSAWS
-261 EIMRLPEADLNLV
+261 EIMRLPQADLNLV
-274 VRDEL
+274 LRDEL

-285 QLEQD
+285 ELQAEF
-290 YGTPY
+290 GTPY
-295 LSAGMPYGIEGTL
+295 LSVGMPYGIVGTL
-308 HWLDKIN
+308 RWLEKIN
-315 EVLPAKN
+315 DVLPAKN
-322 PEAVRQEAEAVNAR
+322 LEAVRLEAETVNAR

-356 LVAAPP
+356 LIAAPP
-362 SEAAGIAEA
+362 SEATGIAEA
-371 VRGEWADTGNLIIH
+371 VRGEWADTGNLVIH
-385 FTQGTALRPKAATK
+385 FTQDTALRPQAATK

-437 PFVTC
+437 PFVNC

-452 IATDLPLCGIRGAAY
+452 IATDSPLCGIRGAAY
-467 LFERIWNAKLSA
+467 LFERIWNAKLSGY
-479 CMDEVKQTN
+479 MDEVKSVR

>member
-1 MPDQNFKT
+1 MRDNDFKT

-80 AGLDFVKSNFTPE
+80 AGLDFVKANFTPE
-93 RIFILNNCSVS
+93 RVFLLNNCSVS

-115 KAELPCPVY
+115 KAELPFPVY

-133 DFSEGYEI
+133 DFAEGYEI
-141 ALLRVIEEVKKNAK
+141 ALLRVIEEVKRNAK
-155 NNTGLCYKKGKTQNG
+155 AKSNL
-170 NTEGNATTSGKNS
+170 AL
-183 KTDTECAEA
+183 
-192 TNSMDGR
+192 
-199 CDAQVTGNTNT
+199 
-210 VKAGSGTPSVNLL
+210 PSVNVL

-240 RILEAAGYRINSIP
+240 RILETAGYHINAIP
-254 GGGSGWD
+254 GGGSAWS
-261 EIMRLPEADLNLV
+261 EIMRLPQADLNLV
-274 VRDEL
+274 LRDEL

-285 QLEQD
+285 ELQAEF
-290 YGTPY
+290 GTPY
-295 LSAGMPYGIEGTL
+295 LSVGMPYGIQGTL
-308 HWLDKIN
+308 RWLDTIN
-315 EVLPAKN
+315 ATLPAKN
-322 PEAVRQEAEAVNAR
+322 REAIRQEAETVNAR

-356 LVAAPP
+356 LIAAPP
-362 SEAAGIAEA
+362 SEASGIAEA
-371 VRGEWADTGNLIIH
+371 VRGEWADTGNLVIH
-385 FTQGTALRPKAATK
+385 FTQDTALRPQAATK

-427 EASRLVRLKK
+427 EVSRLVRLKK
-437 PFVTC
+437 PFVNC

-452 IATDLPLCGIRGAAY
+452 IATDSPLCGIRGAAY
-467 LFERIWNAKLSA
+467 LFERIWNAKLSG
-479 CMDEVKQTN
+479 CMDEVKSEY

>member
-1 MPDQNFKT
+1 MRDNDFKT

-80 AGLDFVKSNFTPE
+80 AGLEFVKTNFTPE

-133 DFSEGYEI
+133 DFAEGYEI

-155 NNTGLCYKKGKTQNG
+155 TKRDLADVSEANSENT
-170 NTEGNATTSGKNS
+170 TEANVSENINPETV
-183 KTDTECAEA
+183 DT
-192 TNSMDGR
+192 
-199 CDAQVTGNTNT
+199 
-210 VKAGSGTPSVNLL
+210 KPSVNLL

-240 RILEAAGYRINSIP
+240 RILETAGYHINAIP
-254 GGGSGWD
+254 GGGSAWD
-261 EIMRLPEADLNLV
+261 EIMELPQADLNLV
-274 VRDEL
+274 LRDEL

-285 QLEQD
+285 ELESEF
-290 YGTPY
+290 GTPY
-295 LSAGMPYGIEGTL
+295 LSAGMPYGIQGTL
-308 HWLDKIN
+308 AWLEKIN
-315 EVLPAKN
+315 TVLPATNLK
-322 PEAVRQEAEAVNAR
+322 AVRQEAETVNAR

-356 LVAAPP
+356 LIAAPP

-371 VRGEWADTGNLIIH
+371 VRGEWADTGNLVIH
-385 FTQGTALRPKAATK
+385 FTEDTPLRPKAANK
-399 ICIAG
+399 ICVTG

-414 ENWSGGLVMGSSL
+414 ENWTGGLVIGSSL

-437 PFVTC
+437 PFVNC
-442 NIVLPAYHEI
+442 NIVLPSYNEI
-452 IATDLPLCGIRGAAY
+452 IATDSPLCGIRGAAY
-467 LFERIWNAKLSA
+467 LFERIWNAKLNS
-479 CMDEVKQTN
+479 CMEEVK

>member
-1 MPDQNFKT
+1 MRDNDFKT

-80 AGLDFVKSNFTPE
+80 AGLDFVKANFTPE

-133 DFSEGYEI
+133 DFAEGYEI
-141 ALLRVIEEVKKNAK
+141 ALLRVIAEVKKNAEAK
-155 NNTGLCYKKGKTQNG
+155 RDLADVS
-170 NTEGNATTSGKNS
+170 EANS
-183 KTDTECAEA
+183 KNADEA
-192 TNSMDGR
+192 KVSENLNLETIG
-199 CDAQVTGNTNT
+199 C
-210 VKAGSGTPSVNLL
+210 KPSVNLL

-240 RILEAAGYRINSIP
+240 RILEMAGYHINAIP
-254 GGGSGWD
+254 GGGSAWS
-261 EIMRLPEADLNLV
+261 EIMRLPQADLNLV
-274 VRDEL
+274 LRDEL

-285 QLEQD
+285 ELQAEF
-290 YGTPY
+290 GTPY
-295 LSAGMPYGIEGTL
+295 LSVGMPYGIQGTL
-308 HWLDKIN
+308 RWLDTIN
-315 EVLPAKN
+315 AVLPAKN
-322 PEAVRQEAEAVNAR
+322 REAIRQEAEAVNAR

-356 LVAAPP
+356 LIAAPP

-371 VRGEWADTGNLIIH
+371 VRGEWADTGNLVIH
-385 FTQGTALRPKAATK
+385 FTQDTALRPQAATK

-404 KDDAAMKETF
+404 KDDTAMKETF

-437 PFVTC
+437 PFVNC

-452 IATDLPLCGIRGAAY
+452 IATDSPLCGIRGAAY
-467 LFERIWNAKLSA
+467 LFERIWNAKLSG
-479 CMDEVKQTN
+479 CMDKVKSEY

>member
-1 MPDQNFKT
+1 MRDNDFKT

-80 AGLDFVKSNFTPE
+80 AGLDFVKANFTPE

-133 DFSEGYEI
+133 DFAEGYEI
-141 ALLRVIEEVKKNAK
+141 ALLRVIAEVKKNAK
-155 NNTGLCYKKGKTQNG
+155 AKSDL
-170 NTEGNATTSGKNS
+170 AS
-183 KTDTECAEA
+183 
-192 TNSMDGR
+192 
-199 CDAQVTGNTNT
+199 
-210 VKAGSGTPSVNLL
+210 PSVNVL

-240 RILEAAGYRINSIP
+240 RILETAGYRINAIP
-254 GGGSGWD
+254 GGGSAWS
-261 EIMRLPEADLNLV
+261 EIIRLPQADLNLV
-274 VRDEL
+274 LRDEL

-285 QLEQD
+285 ELQAEF
-290 YGTPY
+290 GTPY
-295 LSAGMPYGIEGTL
+295 LSVGMPYGIAGTL
-308 HWLDKIN
+308 RWLEKLN
-315 EVLPAKN
+315 AVLPAKN
-322 PEAVRQEAEAVNAR
+322 LEAVRLEAETVNAR

-356 LVAAPP
+356 LIAAPP

-371 VRGEWADTGNLIIH
+371 VRGEWADTGNLVIH
-385 FTQGTALRPKAATK
+385 FTQDTALRPQAATK

-404 KDDAAMKETF
+404 KDDTAMKETF

-437 PFVTC
+437 PFVNC

-452 IATDLPLCGIRGAAY
+452 IATDSPLCGIRGAAY
-467 LFERIWNAKLSA
+467 LFERIWNAKLSGY
-479 CMDEVKQTN
+479 MDEVKSIR

>member
-1 MPDQNFKT
+1 MRDNDFKT

-80 AGLDFVKSNFTPE
+80 AGLDFVKANFTPE

-104 LVGDDIAGIAA
+104 LVGDDIAGITA
-115 KAELPCPVY
+115 KAELPYPVY

-133 DFSEGYEI
+133 DFAEGYEI
-141 ALLRVIEEVKKNAK
+141 ALLRVIAEVKKNAEAK
-155 NNTGLCYKKGKTQNG
+155 RDLADVS
-170 NTEGNATTSGKNS
+170 EANS
-183 KTDTECAEA
+183 KNADEA
-192 TNSMDGR
+192 KVSENLNFETID
-199 CDAQVTGNTNT
+199 C
-210 VKAGSGTPSVNLL
+210 KPSVNLL

-240 RILEAAGYRINSIP
+240 RILEMAGYRINAIP
-254 GGGSGWD
+254 GGGSAWS
-261 EIMRLPEADLNLV
+261 EIMRLPQADLNLV
-274 VRDEL
+274 LRDEL

-285 QLEQD
+285 ELQAEF
-290 YGTPY
+290 GTPY
-295 LSAGMPYGIEGTL
+295 LSVGMPYGIQGTL
-308 HWLDKIN
+308 RWLDTIN
-315 EVLPAKN
+315 AVLPAKN
-322 PEAVRQEAEAVNAR
+322 REAIRQEAEAVNAR

-356 LVAAPP
+356 LIAAPP

-371 VRGEWADTGNLIIH
+371 VRGEWADTGNLVIH
-385 FTQGTALRPKAATK
+385 FTQDTALRPQAATK

-404 KDDAAMKETF
+404 KDDTAMKETF

-437 PFVTC
+437 PFVNC

-452 IATDLPLCGIRGAAY
+452 IATDSPLCGIRGAAY
-467 LFERIWNAKLSA
+467 LFERIWNAKLSG
-479 CMDEVKQTN
+479 CMDEVKSIR

>member
-1 MPDQNFKT
+1 MRDNDFKT

-71 VYGTEKDLL
+71 VYGPEKDLL
-80 AGLDFVKSNFTPE
+80 AGLEFVKTNFTPE

-104 LVGDDIAGIAA
+104 LVGDDIASIAA

-133 DFSEGYEI
+133 DFAEGYEI

-155 NNTGLCYKKGKTQNG
+155 TKRDLADVSEANSENT
-170 NTEGNATTSGKNS
+170 TEANVSENINPETV
-183 KTDTECAEA
+183 DT
-192 TNSMDGR
+192 
-199 CDAQVTGNTNT
+199 
-210 VKAGSGTPSVNLL
+210 KPSVNLL

-240 RILEAAGYRINSIP
+240 RILETAGYHINAIP
-254 GGGSGWD
+254 GGGSAWD
-261 EIMRLPEADLNLV
+261 EIMELPQADLNLV
-274 VRDEL
+274 FRDEL
-279 ALKAAK
+279 ALKAARE
-285 QLEQD
+285 LETEF
-290 YGTPY
+290 GTPY
-295 LSAGMPYGIEGTL
+295 LSVGLPYGIAGTL
-308 HWLDKIN
+308 RWLDTIN
-315 EVLPAKN
+315 AALPAKN
-322 PEAVRQEAEAVNAR
+322 TEAIRQEAEAVNAR

-356 LVAAPP
+356 LIAAPP

-371 VRGEWADTGNLIIH
+371 VRGEWADTSNLVIH
-385 FTQGTALRPKAATK
+385 FTQDTPLRPKAATK

-414 ENWSGGLVMGSSL
+414 ENWTGGLVIGSSL
-427 EASRLVRLKK
+427 ETSRLVRLKK
-437 PFVTC
+437 PFVNC
-442 NIVLPAYHEI
+442 NIVLPSYHEI
-452 IATDLPLCGIRGAAY
+452 IATDSPLCGIRGAAY
-467 LFERIWNAKLSA
+467 LFERIWNAKLNS
-479 CMDEVKQTN
+479 CMEEVK

>member
-1 MPDQNFKT
+1 MRDNDFKT

-80 AGLDFVKSNFTPE
+80 AGLDFVKANFTPE

-133 DFSEGYEI
+133 DFAEGYEI
-141 ALLRVIEEVKKNAK
+141 ALLRLIKEVKNHTSANA
-155 NNTGLCYKKGKTQNG
+155 GV
-170 NTEGNATTSGKNS
+170 SSKNS
-183 KTDTECAEA
+183 A
-192 TNSMDGR
+192 T
-199 CDAQVTGNTNT
+199 
-210 VKAGSGTPSVNLL
+210 KPSVNLL

-231 GEEDIKEIR
+231 GEEDIKEIC
-240 RILEAAGYRINSIP
+240 RILETAGYRINAIP
-254 GGGSGWD
+254 GGGSAWA
-261 EIMRLPEADLNLV
+261 EIMELPQADLNLV
-274 VRDEL
+274 LRDEL

-285 QLEQD
+285 ELESEF
-290 YGTPY
+290 GTPY
-295 LSAGMPYGIEGTL
+295 LSAGMPYGIQGTL
-308 HWLDKIN
+308 AWLEKIN
-315 EVLPAKN
+315 TVLPATNLKT
-322 PEAVRQEAEAVNAR
+322 VRQEAETVNAR

-356 LVAAPP
+356 LIAAPP

-371 VRGEWADTGNLIIH
+371 VRGEWADTGNLVIH
-385 FTQGTALRPKAATK
+385 FTEDTPLRPKAANK
-399 ICIAG
+399 ICVTG

-414 ENWSGGLVMGSSL
+414 ENWTGGLVIGSSL
-427 EASRLVRLKK
+427 ETSRFVRLKK
-437 PFVTC
+437 PFVNC
-442 NIVLPAYHEI
+442 NIVLPSYHEI
-452 IATDLPLCGIRGAAY
+452 IATDSPLCGIRGASN
-467 LFERIWNAKLSA
+467 LFERIWNAKLNS
-479 CMDEVKQTN
+479 CMEEVK